1 MKKKCIVVAGPTA
14 VGKTELS
21 IELAKALNG
30 SVISADSMQIYKGMD
45 IGSAKVTKEEMQG
58 VVHYLIDELDPKDE
72 FHVVKFQQ
80 MAKQAMEEI
89 YAQGK
94 LPIIVGGT
102 GFYIQAI
109 LRDIDFTDT
118 GNEMNIRSK
127 YRDYAFEHG
136 NEALHELLRQR
147 DPKAALEIHPNNIKR
162 VIRALEFFDETGT
175 KISEHNEIQ
184 HQKETPYVSAY
195 FVLND
200 DRQLLYER
208 IDKRVDKMIN
218 SGLLAEVERLREK
231 GMCEND
237 VSMKGIGY
245 REFFAYFNNEAT
257 FEETVEKIKAD
268 TRHFAKRQITW
279 FKREKDAIWIE
290 RNDYDNDN
298 KKILEAMIKKWKEIE
313 NNV

>member
-1 MKKKCIVVAGPTA
+1 MRKKCIVVAGPTA

-30 SVISADSMQIYKGMD
+30 AVISADSMQIYKGMD
-45 IGSAKVTKEEMQG
+45 IGSAKITKDEMQG
-58 VVHYLIDELDPKDE
+58 IDHYLIDELDPKDV

-80 MAKQAMEEI
+80 MAKYAMERI
-89 YAQGK
+89 YSEGK

-109 LRDIDFTDT
+109 LKDIDFTDT
-118 GNEMNIRSK
+118 GNEIDIRFK
-127 YRDYAFEHG
+127 YRDYASIYG
-136 NEALHELLRQR
+136 NEGLHELLKKK
-147 DPKAALEIHPNNIKR
+147 DPKAAREIHPNNVKR
-162 VIRALEFFDETGT
+162 VIRALEFYDETGT
-175 KISEHNEIQ
+175 RISDHNEIQ
-184 HQKETPYVSAY
+184 HQKESPYLSAY

-218 SGLLAEVERLREK
+218 DGLLGEVKRLKEK
-231 GMCEND
+231 GLCED
-237 VSMKGIGY
+237 DISMKGIGY
-245 REFFAYFNNEAT
+245 REFFPYFNQKAT

-279 FKREKDAIWIE
+279 FKREKDAIWFE
-290 RNDYDNDN
+290 RKDYDNDN
-298 KKILEAMIKKWKEIE
+298 EKILNAMIKKWKEIE